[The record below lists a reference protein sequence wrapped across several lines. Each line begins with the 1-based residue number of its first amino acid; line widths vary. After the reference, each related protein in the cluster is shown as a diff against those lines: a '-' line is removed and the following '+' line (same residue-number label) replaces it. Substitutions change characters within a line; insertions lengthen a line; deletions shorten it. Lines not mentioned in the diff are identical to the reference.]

1 MQSITIITIVVV
13 ALLTVIILGLT
24 WVAYS
29 SCIKAYKLE
38 VSQGKHDEEIYTE
51 YSSKK
56 KHKGGLAGTIGS
68 YVILS
73 LLLALFTTGIVY
85 KARGENLS
93 INNQTAL
100 VIKTGSMS
108 DFYDDEIAKKYNYD
122 VSLQFDVGDICIF
135 EKVSPESELIE
146 GEVYGYKRKNNIITH
161 RLINV
166 QDGLYEFRGDNN
178 PVSDGL
184 RINKE
189 DIIYHYVGKKV
200 QGVGS
205 FILYAQ
211 SIFGMWSLL
220 GIIGVAICSE
230 IVYHKIDKI
239 NKERNNLI
247 PDKNL
252 PDQELSEID
261 LTNDTFGRAV
271 AFILDLK
278 DEAVTIEESAY
289 EKAVKEIW
297 PQLGGENH
305 EK

>member
-1 MQSITIITIVVV
+1 MNSSTIITIVVV

-51 YSSKK
+51 YSSKN
-56 KHKGGLAGTIGS
+56 KHKGGLVGTIGS

-108 DFYDDEIAKKYNYD
+108 DFYNDEIAKKYNYD

-166 QDGLYEFRGDNN
+166 QDGLYEFRD
-178 PVSDGL
+178 
-184 RINKE
+184 RI
-189 DIIYHYVGKKV
+189 II
-200 QGVGS
+200 S
-205 FILYAQ
+205 
-211 SIFGMWSLL
+211 
-220 GIIGVAICSE
+220 SE
-230 IVYHKIDKI
+230 
-239 NKERNNLI
+239 LI
-247 PDKNL
+247 
-252 PDQELSEID
+252 
-261 LTNDTFGRAV
+261 
-271 AFILDLK
+271 
-278 DEAVTIEESAY
+278 
-289 EKAVKEIW
+289 
-297 PQLGGENH
+297 
-305 EK
+305 